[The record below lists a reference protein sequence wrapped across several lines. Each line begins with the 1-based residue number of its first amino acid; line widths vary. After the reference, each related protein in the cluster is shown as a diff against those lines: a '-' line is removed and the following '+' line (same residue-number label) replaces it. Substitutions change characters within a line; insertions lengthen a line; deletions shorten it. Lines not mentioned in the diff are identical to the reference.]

1 MSIAA
6 KFSRSWELAVVCL
19 RVLTRN
25 KTLLAFP
32 ITTFF
37 FWVVMAI
44 LFFAPLTL
52 VHTGY
57 NLWEAKHWET
67 VKDHVIT
74 TTHGPGGQTGY
85 QFNFSSPENIAYWII
100 IYVASMFLGA
110 FANVAFYHE
119 ILSALRGGPVS
130 ISSGFQFALSRWRA
144 ILAWSL
150 FAGAVGFIIRT
161 IEERVGFIGKII
173 SAFIG
178 TVWSVACLFVIP
190 VLVENSSA
198 NPILA
203 LRHSASILKRTW
215 GEAIIGYVGLSFG
228 NAIVAISTGIIL
240 ISSIVFG
247 VATNS
252 IWLPLT
258 ISAVWIAFL
267 FVYSYVMGVASHVYR
282 GALYLYA
289 SEGAT
294 PSGFTA
300 QMFDAAWKRK
310 K

>member
-6 KFSRSWELAVVCL
+6 KFSRSWDLAVVCM
-19 RVLTRN
+19 RVLGRN
-25 KTLLAFP
+25 KTLLVFP
-32 ITTFF
+32 IVTFF
-37 FWVVMAI
+37 FWVAMII

-57 NLWEAKHWET
+57 NIWEARHWET
-67 VKDHVIT
+67 LKDHVVT
-74 TTHGPGGQTGY
+74 VNHSHGQTNLN
-85 QFNFSSPENIAYWII
+85 FNFTSPESIAYWVI
-100 IYVASMFLGA
+100 IYVASMFFGT

-150 FAGAVGFIIRT
+150 FAGAIGFLIRT

-173 SAFIG
+173 AAFIG

-190 VLVENSSA
+190 VLVENKSA

-215 GEAIIGYVGLSFG
+215 GETIVGYLGLTFG
-228 NAIVAISTGIIL
+228 NAIMAISSGIIL
-240 ISSIVFG
+240 IGCIVFG
-247 VATNS
+247 
-252 IWLPLT
+252 
-258 ISAVWIAFL
+258 ISAQTVWIPLGAGLVWLTFL
-267 FVYSYVMGVASHVYR
+267 FVYGYVMGVASHIYR

-294 PSGFTA
+294 PSGFTSA
-300 QMFDAAWKRK
+300 MLDAAWKHRK
-310 K
+310 